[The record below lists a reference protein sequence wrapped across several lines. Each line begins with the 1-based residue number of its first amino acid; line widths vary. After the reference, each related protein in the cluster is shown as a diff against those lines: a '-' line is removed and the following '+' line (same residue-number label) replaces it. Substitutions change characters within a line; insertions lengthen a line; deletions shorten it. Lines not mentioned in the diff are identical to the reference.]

1 MEKVS
6 PFSAQSLNR
15 TIWTIF
21 FILIGIALVIVA
33 YPYFKMVIVLFVI
46 SWIISVI
53 LNPMVDYLES
63 VGLNRAIA
71 IFLIMFLII
80 TLIAG
85 SVALIVPAA
94 MRAIDA
100 ITVKLQSDFLKDITL
115 QLEKLFEEKFNNAGL
130 ARDLIAKLIE
140 LGSGLLNNMGGLL
153 KNASSF
159 VAFLGII
166 PFVTFFLIK
175 DRRLIYHSFIAQIP
189 NKYFELSLNVLH
201 KVGDQ
206 VTKYIQGQA
215 IDALIV
221 GLLSALGLFIVNL
234 FFGHPIPYFFFIGM
248 IAGIANLIPYLGP
261 IVGAVPAITLTILN
275 APPNVGTII
284 LWIVV
289 VFALVQAI
297 DNNIVSPMVV
307 SKSVNMHPITVVIAV
322 ILGGNIAGVI
332 GMLVA
337 VPVWGIIKVT
347 VKEISWGVK
356 HYKLK

>member
-1 MEKVS
+1 MS
-6 PFSAQSLNR
+6 SSSLSSSWSVTR

-21 FILIGIALVIVA
+21 LIITGVAFLILI
-33 YPYFKMVIVLFVI
+33 YPYIKMTVIMLVI
-46 SWIISVI
+46 SWIISIV
-53 LNPMVDYLES
+53 LNPAVDYLES
-63 VGLNRAIA
+63 IGAKRSLA
-71 IFLIMFLII
+71 IFLVMLSILLILVGI
-80 TLIAG
+80 
-85 SVALIVPAA
+85 VALMLPAV

-100 ITVKLQSDFLKDITL
+100 ISAKMQSDFLKDVTVQMEQIF
-115 QLEKLFEEKFNNAGL
+115 EKNFNNAGL
-130 ARDLIAKLIE
+130 ARDLINKLVEIGGNL
-140 LGSGLLNNMGGLL
+140 LGNMGSLL

-175 DRRLIYHSFIAQIP
+175 DRRKIYHNMIAQIP
-189 NKYFELSLNVLH
+189 NKYFEMTLNVLY

-215 IDALIV
+215 LDALIV
-221 GLLSALGLFIVNL
+221 GLLSALGLLIINL
-234 FFGHPIPYFFFIGM
+234 VFNHPIPYFFFIGL

-261 IVGAVPAITLTILN
+261 VVGAIPAIVMTILN
-275 APPNVGTII
+275 APPNVGTVI

-289 VFALVQAI
+289 VFVLVQVI
-297 DNNIVSPMVV
+297 DNNIVSPLVV

-322 ILGGNIAGVI
+322 IIGGNIGGVV

-347 VKEISWGVK
+347 VKEVYWGLQ
-356 HYKLK
+356 HYKLR